1 MSILRKTTEP
11 GWNSREAAM
20 SKGSM
25 WLVAGSLVIGAGL
38 ACQAAPDAAPTPGQA
53 TGYELVE
60 GWGGSREEVGTVT
73 AVDVDDDG
81 NVYAF
86 RRDANDVWK
95 LDADGNLLEQWDQ
108 DFAQWAHGIRVGP
121 DGSIWTVDGQG
132 HQVKKWSHDGRE
144 LLMTLGEYGVA
155 GETPDLFN
163 RPTDVAFGPD
173 GEFFV
178 SDGYGNNRVAKYDG
192 NGRFVTAWGEAGTEP
207 GQFNL
212 PHTIVVD
219 ARNRVLVGD
228 RENARIQIFDLD
240 GNLLEIW
247 EHLGS
252 PYGLS
257 IDDGDRLYV
266 ADLVNAR
273 IWIARASDGELLR
286 TIDDT
291 KAIHWV
297 AADGQGSVY
306 ASTPAPSTGQFWD
319 DPSEVWY
326 LRKYRKVED
335 R

>member
-1 MSILRKTTEP
+1 MI
-11 GWNSREAAM
+11 
-20 SKGSM
+20 KGSIG
-25 WLVAGSLVIGAGL
+25 LVAGSLVIGTGL
-38 ACQAAPDAAPTPGQA
+38 ACRAAPDAEPAPGQA
-53 TGYELVE
+53 AAYELVE
-60 GWGGSREEVGTVT
+60 GWGGAREDVGTVT

-95 LDADGNLLEQWDQ
+95 LDADGNLLERWDQ

-155 GETPDLFN
+155 GETADLFN
-163 RPTDVAFGPD
+163 RPTDVAFGPN

-178 SDGYGNNRVAKYDG
+178 SDGYGNNRVAKYDR
-192 NGRFVTAWGEAGTEP
+192 NGGFITAWGEAGTEP

-219 ARNRVLVGD
+219 ARNRVFVGD

-257 IDDGDRLYV
+257 IDGSDQLYV

-297 AADGQGSVY
+297 AADGQGNVY

-319 DPSEVWY
+319 DASEVWY

>member
-1 MSILRKTTEP
+1 MR
-11 GWNSREAAM
+11 
-20 SKGSM
+20 KGSIG
-25 WLVAGSLVIGAGL
+25 LAAGSLVIGTGL
-38 ACQAAPDAAPTPGQA
+38 ACRAAPDNEPAPGQA
-53 TGYELVE
+53 AAYELVE
-60 GWGGSREEVGTVT
+60 GWGGAREDVGTVT

-95 LDADGNLLEQWDQ
+95 LDADGTLLEQWDQ
-108 DFAQWAHGIRVGP
+108 DFDQWAHGIRVGP

-163 RPTDVAFGPD
+163 RPTDVGFGPD

-178 SDGYGNNRVAKYDG
+178 SDGYGNNRVAKYDR
-192 NGRFVTAWGEAGTEP
+192 NGEFIMAWGEAGTEP

-219 ARNRVLVGD
+219 ARNRVFVGD

-257 IDDGDRLYV
+257 IDGSDQLYV

-297 AADGQGSVY
+297 AADRLGNVY

-326 LRKYRKVED
+326 LRKYQKVED

>member
-1 MSILRKTTEP
+1 M
-11 GWNSREAAM
+11 GWKSKEAAM
-20 SKGSM
+20 SKGSIR
-25 WLVAGSLVIGAGL
+25 LAAGSLVIGVGL
-38 ACQAAPDAAPTPGQA
+38 ACQAAPDADTAPGQG
-53 TGYELVE
+53 TRYELVE

-73 AVDVDDDG
+73 AVDVDEDG

-95 LDADGNLLEQWDQ
+95 LDAGGNLLEQWDQ
-108 DFAQWAHGIRVGP
+108 DFAQWAHGIRIAP

-132 HQVKKWSHDGRE
+132 HQVKKWSHDGGE

-155 GETPDLFN
+155 GETPDHFN

-178 SDGYGNNRVAKYDG
+178 SDGYGNNRVARYDR
-192 NGRFVTAWGEAGTEP
+192 NGEFVTTWGEAGTEP

-228 RENARIQIFDLD
+228 RENARIQIFDLN

-247 EHLGS
+247 DHLGS
-252 PYGLS
+252 PYGLA
-257 IDDGDRLYV
+257 IDDSDQLYV

-273 IWIARASDGELLR
+273 IWIARAANGELLQ
-286 TIDDT
+286 TIEGT

-297 AADGQGSVY
+297 AVDGQGHVY
-306 ASTPAPSTGQFWD
+306 ASTPAPPTGQFWE
-319 DPSEVWY
+319 DPSEIWY
-326 LRKYRKVED
+326 LRKYEKVEG

>member
-1 MSILRKTTEP
+1 MKRLSIRM
-11 GWNSREAAM
+11 AA
-20 SKGSM
+20 
-25 WLVAGSLVIGAGL
+25 ATLVIAVGL
-38 ACQAAPDAAPTPGQA
+38 ACRPAPDEEGAPEQAA
-53 TGYELVE
+53 GYVLVE
-60 GWGGSREEVGTVT
+60 GWGGTHEETGTVT
-73 AVDVDDDG
+73 AVDVDDNG
-81 NVYAF
+81 NIYAF

-95 LDADGNLLEQWDQ
+95 LDPDGNLLEQWDQ

-132 HQVKKWSHDGRE
+132 HQVRKWSYDGRE

-155 GETPDLFN
+155 GETADHFN

-178 SDGYGNNRVAKYDG
+178 SDGYGNNRVAKYDR
-192 NGRFVTAWGEAGTEP
+192 NGEFITAWGEAGAEP

-240 GNLLEIW
+240 GNLLEVW

-252 PYGLS
+252 PYGLA
-257 IDDGDRLYV
+257 IDDNDHLYV

-273 IWIARASDGELLR
+273 IWIARAGDGELLR

-297 AADGQGSVY
+297 AVDRQGNVY

-326 LRKYRKVED
+326 LRKYEKVPD
-335 R
+335 N

>member
-1 MSILRKTTEP
+1 
-11 GWNSREAAM
+11 M
-20 SKGSM
+20 SKGSIR
-25 WLVAGSLVIGAGL
+25 LAAGSLVIGIGL
-38 ACQAAPDAAPTPGQA
+38 ACQAAPDADPAPGQA
-53 TGYELVE
+53 AGYELVE
-60 GWGGSREEVGTVT
+60 GWGGAREEVGTVT
-73 AVDVDDDG
+73 AVDVDDEG
-81 NVYAF
+81 NVYAL

-95 LDADGNLLEQWDQ
+95 LDSGGNLLEQWDQ

-155 GETPDLFN
+155 GETADHFD

-178 SDGYGNNRVAKYDG
+178 SDGYGNNRVAKYDR
-192 NGRFVTAWGEAGTEP
+192 NGDFITAWGEPGTGP
-207 GQFNL
+207 GQFDL

-247 EHLGS
+247 DHLGS

-257 IDDGDRLYV
+257 IDDSDRLYV
-266 ADLVNAR
+266 ADLVSAR
-273 IWIARASDGELLR
+273 IWIARAGDGELLHA
-286 TIDDT
+286 IDDT

-297 AADGQGSVY
+297 AADGQGNVY

-319 DPSEVWY
+319 NPSEVWY